1 MRSFLKEDCMRKV
14 ILLLVLL
21 FVAMPAFS
29 QVDAYLGVGRMLT
42 STEGNAVRYSNDF
55 ETNYNLGARWYA
67 TEKLSLNLNVMRDT
81 ARIGEYLFDHNYIT
95 KAPVAEYAYTK
106 IRPSVEYW
114 FGDLYVFAGLPVF
127 VSPSKDIASKM
138 GYEAGAG
145 IKHKLYKS
153 SFWQSEAS
161 FIHVQ
166 DFIVPVANTVNLSFM
181 VGYSW

>member
-1 MRSFLKEDCMRKV
+1 MRKV
-14 ILLLVLL
+14 CLILVAL
-21 FVAMPAFS
+21 FLTCIGTFGQEAEG
-29 QVDAYLGVGRMLT
+29 YIGVGRMLT

-67 TEKLSLNLNVMRDT
+67 TEKFSLNLNVMRDT
-81 ARIGEYLFDHNYIT
+81 ARIGEYLFNHNYIT
-95 KAPVAEYAYTK
+95 KAPVAKYQFTK
-106 IRPSVEYW
+106 IRPSIEYW
-114 FGDLYVFAGLPVF
+114 FGDLYVFAGAPVF
-127 VSPSKDIASKM
+127 ISPADNVDTKL
-138 GYEAGAG
+138 GVEGGAG

-153 SFWQSEAS
+153 SFWQSEVA